1 MAWLLK
7 YSTTEN
13 RINHRHALR
22 TQAENK
28 AEAVVEYEFAQLSHV
43 IDENT
48 TVASAEFKSSGM
60 GALVIPPQ
68 SQPERQY

>member
-48 TVASAEFKSSGM
+48 SIASAEFKSSRIW
-60 GALVIPPQ
+60 ALVIPP
-68 SQPERQY
+68 PKKKPI

>member
-48 TVASAEFKSSGM
+48 TVASAEFKSSGI

>member
-7 YSTTEN
+7 YSKTEN

-60 GALVIPPQ
+60 GALVIPP
-68 SQPERQY
+68 PKPT